1 MLWRWFMHAELRNGA
16 ASQSAACNRMA
27 SPGSCT
33 GLCVLCMPCRQR
45 RPQATGRTLRR
56 AGRHGLHTLTASLVY
71 RPLRFSL
78 RSQAATTSTFGSTGA
93 CCAAGPARPRT
104 SDRGGMRV
112 RGARCARASAV
123 KRRADRDLVKLCGSS
138 WKDESI
144 AKRSSA
150 VVLRSGSRA
159 RGGEASAAPASG
171 WGGAAR
177 GSARPRRPIVCFLQS
192 FQRPR
197 NVGQSRRGRAAAGS
211 LACHW
216 QATLEHPATRP
227 RRLRRQ
233 RASSVCKRALAE
245 ASAACGLRLR
255 SDEKRVTGCWRSANS
270 PTQRFRF
277 SQTYLPCS
285 ERPELLHDVLQLFFS
300 SMSFLVWS

>member
-1 MLWRWFMHAELRNGA
+1 MHAELRNGA

-45 RPQATGRTLRR
+45 RPKATGRTLRR

-177 GSARPRRPIVCFLQS
+177 GSARDGQS
-192 FQRPR
+192 F
-197 NVGQSRRGRAAAGS
+197 VS
-211 LACHW
+211 C
-216 QATLEHPATRP
+216 
-227 RRLRRQ
+227 
-233 RASSVCKRALAE
+233 RASSVRATSAKADGGARRLAASPATGRRRSSIRRLDLVVVAVKE
-245 ASAACGLRLR
+245 RLRFASA
-255 SDEKRVTGCWRSANS
+255 
-270 PTQRFRF
+270 
-277 SQTYLPCS
+277 
-285 ERPELLHDVLQLFFS
+285 H
-300 SMSFLVWS
+300 

>member
-1 MLWRWFMHAELRNGA
+1 MHAELRNGA

-112 RGARCARASAV
+112 RGARCARASAEE
-123 KRRADRDLVKLCGSS
+123 
-138 WKDESI
+138 ESRPRSGEAVRI
-144 AKRSSA
+144 LMEGREHREAFFGGRPAKRQPSA
-150 VVLRSGSRA
+150 RRRSVGSTCVRLGRCGA
-159 RGGEASAAPASG
+159 RK
-171 WGGAAR
+171 
-177 GSARPRRPIVCFLQS
+177 RPRRPIVCFLQS

-197 NVGQSRRGRAAAGS
+197 NVGQSRRGRAAAGRRRS
-211 LACHW
+211 SI
-216 QATLEHPATRP
+216 
-227 RRLRRQ
+227 RRLDLVVVAVKERLRF
-233 RASSVCKRALAE
+233 
-245 ASAACGLRLR
+245 ASA
-255 SDEKRVTGCWRSANS
+255 
-270 PTQRFRF
+270 
-277 SQTYLPCS
+277 
-285 ERPELLHDVLQLFFS
+285 H
-300 SMSFLVWS
+300 